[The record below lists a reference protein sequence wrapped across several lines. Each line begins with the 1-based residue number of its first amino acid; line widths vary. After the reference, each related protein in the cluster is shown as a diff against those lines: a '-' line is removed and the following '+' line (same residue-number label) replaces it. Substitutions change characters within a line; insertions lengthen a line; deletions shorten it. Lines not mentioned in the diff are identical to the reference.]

1 MMIDMGSFAAC
12 HEQEE
17 QSVFTQMP
25 EAHTVFFEKKSLT
38 SDFLSENGGFTFPAI
53 AIFSHNTLLILR
65 IYLQAEISRDA
76 GEIMDKLNINATWY
90 HSSFLTIFIYYYV
103 A

>member
-1 MMIDMGSFAAC
+1 MNKKNSQFSLRC
-12 HEQEE
+12 LK
-17 QSVFTQMP
+17 
-25 EAHTVFFEKKSLT
+25 HTLFFEKKSLT